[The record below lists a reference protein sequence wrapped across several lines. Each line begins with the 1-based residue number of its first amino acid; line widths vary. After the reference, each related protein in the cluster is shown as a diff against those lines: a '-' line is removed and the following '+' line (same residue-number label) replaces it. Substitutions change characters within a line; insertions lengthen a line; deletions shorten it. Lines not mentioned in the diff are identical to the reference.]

1 MVFVVTSFVVGPV
14 CAAGL
19 EVEGV
24 GNGGVEGGND
34 EEDDGDGEGKIK
46 GLVGVVGEGTRLV
59 LLGDGEVDELEEDVG
74 DGVGDGVG
82 GVVGG
87 VVGDGVGG
95 VVGEG
100 VGGVVGDGVVDDVG
114 DGVGDVVGDGVGDVV
129 GGVVGDGVLAVFMVH
144 LQTDECN
151 ASLPNSFH
159 APSGES
165 TAVPAPE
172 LFGSPP
178 DQFV

>member
-100 VGGVVGDGVVDDVG
+100 VGGGVVDDVD
-114 DGVGDVVGDGVGDVV
+114 DG
-129 GGVVGDGVLAVFMVH
+129 VGDGVLAVFMVH

>member
-100 VGGVVGDGVVDDVG
+100 VGGGVVDDVDDGEG
-114 DGVGDVVGDGVGDVV
+114 DDV
-129 GGVVGDGVLAVFMVH
+129 GGGVVDDVDDGVGDGVLAVFMVH

>member
-82 GVVGG
+82 GVVG
-87 VVGDGVGG
+87 DGVGG

-100 VGGVVGDGVVDDVG
+100 VGGGVVDDVDDGEG
-114 DGVGDVVGDGVGDVV
+114 DDV
-129 GGVVGDGVLAVFMVH
+129 GGGVVDDVDDGVGDGVLAVFMVH